1 MHIPA
6 RKGQWSQTSIVNIL
20 TNEVYLGK
28 IRWRREPV
36 KKVVKDGF
44 LTKKRI
50 QNDDYDL
57 YDGLHEPIITEE
69 QWSQVKAVQAKYSH
83 ASVHTQ
89 RELKNPFAGIH
100 SCEKCGAIMKR
111 YLPHPKESPIAW
123 YRCQTRGCDCK
134 MIKCEVVEDNIRDAM
149 EEWLENYILQ
159 IEADHQPK
167 ADPIATALEAVRG
180 QLTQLQLQ
188 QENICEYLEKGVY
201 TIDMFTKRNASLAK
215 EIKQLQSAE
224 ADLLRQQGEGKQK
237 KQATSQI
244 IPTTQHILDNYDTL
258 TIAEKN
264 RLWKLVMPRATV
276 YRSPDNELTV
286 NIYPNLPK

>member
-1 MHIPA
+1 
-6 RKGQWSQTSIVNIL
+6 
-20 TNEVYLGK
+20 
-28 IRWRREPV
+28 
-36 KKVVKDGF
+36 
-44 LTKKRI
+44 
-50 QNDDYDL
+50 
-57 YDGLHEPIITEE
+57 
-69 QWSQVKAVQAKYSH
+69 
-83 ASVHTQ
+83 
-89 RELKNPFAGIH
+89 
-100 SCEKCGAIMKR
+100 
-111 YLPHPKESPIAW
+111 
-123 YRCQTRGCDCK
+123 

-224 ADLLRQQGEGKQK
+224 ADLLRQQGERKQK
-237 KQATSQI
+237 KQATVQI
-244 IPTTQHILDNYDTL
+244 IPTAQHILDNYDTL

-264 RLWKLVMPRATV
+264 RLWKLVMQKATV